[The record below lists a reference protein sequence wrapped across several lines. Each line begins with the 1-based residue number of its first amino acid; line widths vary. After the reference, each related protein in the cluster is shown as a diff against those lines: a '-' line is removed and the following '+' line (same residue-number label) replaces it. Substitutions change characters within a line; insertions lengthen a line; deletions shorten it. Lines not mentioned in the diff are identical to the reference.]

1 MATVMIGSASIDE
14 NGKAHGGKAGNQ
26 TGRELKQ
33 QAWYAHSKGWRV
45 FRAKDGVT
53 AERIAAIASRWRTRS
68 TLRRYFP
75 TR

>member
-45 FRAKDGVT
+45 FRAKDAGV
-53 AERIAAIASRWRTRS
+53 AARIAACMAAAVFRS
-68 TLRRYFP
+68 MLML
-75 TR
+75 